1 MSNSGPIHFISHM
14 RRGMGAS
21 RSGDGTITAQVNL
34 QAGGR
39 TGHAS
44 QTLSVAGPEH
54 VTALSADQILRT
66 VPEDRNVGFEPNIF
80 AAIEFALP
88 DLPWMMSPWL
98 ADNEGNLAPWL
109 VLVVVKLGAGVT
121 LASRNTSVE
130 DGGGGAAL
138 SVLNIGSPAELARE
152 LPDLSES
159 WAWAH
164 VQTTADLNVHRPA
177 DAFADTPEL
186 FRARMVC
193 PRRLEPLT
201 DYTACLV
208 PATRGGVRAGL
219 GQTLSGDLHTP
230 AWMPDSKRVELPV
243 YHSWTFQTGVRGDF
257 ESLVRKLEP
266 RELTAGMVSLG
277 LDNPGDPRLPATTET
292 TAPFKGALVGTS
304 ASAPEWDKGHRK
316 NWVDATAKI
325 LDTHRP
331 GKNDLGDGR
340 YSALR
345 DDPVVAPP
353 LWGALKRGETKA
365 PPADLSR
372 NSSWFGTVN
381 HLPEHRAAAGLGAE
395 LVRRNQETLMADA
408 WQQAA
413 GLRDVNRVFNQTR
426 LAAEVG
432 KATQSRKLDKIS
444 DASALRLAGVTAR
457 RSGDMAPIEAAI
469 GQSILPDAFAS
480 PALARL
486 TRPRSVVGRR
496 AGVSSSIYE
505 GATNLFTSNPEQA
518 VQFAEFIAPPGL
530 AQGEVVNALGAP
542 GMDGKEAINLV
553 RPVGVQV
560 RPVLGGATLGA
571 VGQARSVQHTITV
584 SRASTA
590 RIAAPQTATAL
601 QTGRSAMDPAPML
614 QARLQAR
621 IRTPQSVLDLSV
633 FPATHLITPTF
644 PTPVYTYLRQ
654 ISPDAIMPG
663 VTKVP
668 LNSVGLATINGP
680 FVESVLLGANA
691 ELTREMLWREY
702 PADLTGT
709 YMRHFWD
716 VPDGGADIRP
726 IAKWQDEPLGDHL
739 IGPGTDGVTVLLIKG
754 ELLARYPQM
763 NIYASKA
770 AWDDRRFRFE
780 PRKDGQ
786 PVEQRT
792 PLFGGWLNK
801 STAFFAFD
809 LPLHEL
815 RGTLDLMGPTPGWFF
830 VFEQARTGVQ
840 FGLDVPSKDRPDT
853 PSTWADLDWQHA
865 MDDPTGTSAQT
876 HLSLERG
883 VGATTLPLDLD
894 LSAETWGL
902 DAAAQARITYQRP
915 ARALIHAS
923 AMLP

>member
-1 MSNSGPIHFISHM
+1 MSQPGPIHFISHM
-14 RRGMGAS
+14 RRGVGAA
-21 RSGDGTITAQVNL
+21 RSTDGTITAEVNL
-34 QAGGR
+34 QAGGL
-39 TGHAS
+39 TGDAS
-44 QTLSVAGPEH
+44 QTLALAGPEH
-54 VTALSADQILRT
+54 VTSLAAEQILRT

-88 DLPWMMSPWL
+88 DLPWLMSPWT
-98 ADNEGNLAPWL
+98 ADGDGHLAPWL
-109 VLVVVKLGAGVT
+109 ALVVVKLGAGIT
-121 LASRNTSVE
+121 LSSRNTSVE

-138 SVLNIGSPAELARE
+138 SVLNVRSPADPARE

-164 VQTTADLNVHRPA
+164 IQTTADLTVHKVG

-186 FRARMVC
+186 FRARMIC
-193 PRRLEPLT
+193 PRRLQPLT
-201 DYTACLV
+201 EYVACLV
-208 PATRGGVRAGL
+208 PTTRGGVRAGL
-219 GQTLSGDLHTP
+219 GQTLAGDLHTP
-230 AWMPDSKRVELPV
+230 AWTQDSDIVELPV

-277 LDNPGDPRLPATTET
+277 LADPGDPRLPATNEI

-304 ASAPEWDKGHRK
+304 ATVPDWDEAHRK
-316 NWVDATAKI
+316 EWVEAMAKI
-325 LDTHRP
+325 LATHRP
-331 GKNDLGDGR
+331 GKKDTGTGS

-353 LWGALKRGETKA
+353 SWGALKRGVTKA
-365 PPADLSR
+365 PPADVSR
-372 NSSWFGTVN
+372 KADWFGVVN

-395 LVRRNQETLMADA
+395 VVRRHQEDLMVEA

-432 KATQSRKLDKIS
+432 KATKVRKLDRIS
-444 DASALRLAGVTAR
+444 DASALRLAGITAR
-457 RSGDMAPIEAAI
+457 RGGDMAPVETAI

-496 AGVSSSIYE
+496 AGVSSPIFE
-505 GATNLFTSNPEQA
+505 ETANLFTFNSEQA
-518 VQFAEFIAPPGL
+518 VQFSEFIAPPGL
-530 AQGEVVNALGAP
+530 AQGEVVRALGAP
-542 GMDGKEAINLV
+542 GMDSKEAMQMV
-553 RPVGVQV
+553 H
-560 RPVLGGATLGA
+560 PVLRPSLRVPSGATLGA
-571 VGQARSVQHTITV
+571 ATSISPVSRTVTV

-590 RIAAPQTATAL
+590 SVAAPQTANAL
-601 QTGRSAMDPAPML
+601 QAGRSAMDPAPML
-614 QARLQAR
+614 SARLRAR
-621 IRTPQSVLDLSV
+621 IRTPQPVLNQTA
-633 FPATHLITPTF
+633 FPATHLMTPTF
-644 PTPVYTYLRQ
+644 ETPVYTYLRQ
-654 ISPDAIMPG
+654 ISPDTIMPG

-668 LNSVGLATINGP
+668 LNSVGLATINGA

-716 VPDGGADIRP
+716 IPGGGADIRP
-726 IAKWQDEPLGDHL
+726 IAEWKDEPLGDHL
-739 IGPGTDGVTVLLIKG
+739 IGPGTDGTTILLIKG
-754 ELLARYPQM
+754 ELLARYPEM

-770 AWDDRRFRFE
+770 AWDDRHFRFE
-780 PRKDGQ
+780 PRENGQ
-786 PVEQRT
+786 PVERRT

-809 LPLHEL
+809 LPLREL
-815 RGTLDLMGPTPGWFF
+815 RGTMELMGPSPGWFF

-840 FGLDVPSKDRPDT
+840 FGLDVPPKDHEDT
-853 PSTWADLDWQHA
+853 PQTWADLDWAHA
-865 MDDPTGTSAQT
+865 MDDPSGLGDQT
-876 HLSLERG
+876 HLSIQRG
-883 VGATTLPLDLD
+883 VGATTLPLDRD
-894 LSAETWGL
+894 LSGETWGL